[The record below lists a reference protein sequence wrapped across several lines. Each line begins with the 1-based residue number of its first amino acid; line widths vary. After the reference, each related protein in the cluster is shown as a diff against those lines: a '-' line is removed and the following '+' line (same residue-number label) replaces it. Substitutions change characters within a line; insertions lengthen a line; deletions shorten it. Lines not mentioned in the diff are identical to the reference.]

1 MGGRHVERPGQRVPK
16 TSKGAQAT
24 DQAIAVDL
32 DDVDARL
39 LGAHGA
45 GAHLVDDSLRKGTGT
60 FLRGA
65 GLRLGKPRPGAPP
78 DARGREASEKCL
90 SPI

>member
-1 MGGRHVERPGQRVPK
+1 M
-16 TSKGAQAT
+16 
-24 DQAIAVDL
+24 DL
-32 DDVDARL
+32 DHVDVRL

-45 GAHLVDDSLRKGTGT
+45 GAHLVDDSLRKGSLRKGTGT

-65 GLRLGKPRPGAPP
+65 GLMLGKPRPGAPP
-78 DARGREASEKCL
+78 NARGRESSEKCL

>member
-1 MGGRHVERPGQRVPK
+1 MEHPGQRVPK
-16 TSKGAQAT
+16 TSKGGQAAN
-24 DQAIAVDL
+24 QAVAMDL
-32 DDVDARL
+32 DHVDVRL
-39 LGAHGA
+39 LSAHGA